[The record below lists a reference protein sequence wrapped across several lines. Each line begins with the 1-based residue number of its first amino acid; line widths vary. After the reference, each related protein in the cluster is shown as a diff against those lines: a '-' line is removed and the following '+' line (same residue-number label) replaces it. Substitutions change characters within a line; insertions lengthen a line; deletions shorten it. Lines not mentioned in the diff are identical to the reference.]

1 MESNDYE
8 GMTNNVVLLEFF
20 EKNYVPGGS
29 KDIIIE

>member
-8 GMTNNVVLLEFF
+8 GMINNTILLEFF

-29 KDIIIE
+29 NDIIID